1 MTMGDIKSAR
11 EIAMEK
17 IASLGEPTEA
27 ERLEW
32 KYLPEGE
39 KLAAR
44 YLKGDTKLQEELA
57 KFDKKAVSYVTR
69 GVSAIL
75 IKNIN
80 LPKDDM
86 VKKVNKVAMEGL
98 KAVKTEKAKLEAVL
112 NQINQ
117 IFNHFATQG
126 EQQRN
131 QAYQAVKQDFQAKV
145 EQALRQQMGSSA
157 ANMRIDI
164 EKQPQFQEEW
174 RKVKSQLDSQYIQ
187 VLTELKQQ
195 LTIIK

>member
-1 MTMGDIKSAR
+1 MGDIKSAR

-17 IASLGEPTEA
+17 IAALGEPTEA

-39 KLAAR
+39 KLAAHYIR
-44 YLKGDTKLQEELA
+44 GDVKLQDELV
-57 KFDKKAVSYVTR
+57 KFDKTGVAYVARGACAV
-69 GVSAIL
+69 L

-80 LPKDDM
+80 LPKDEAAQ
-86 VKKVNKVAMEGL
+86 KVNKVAMEGL
-98 KAVKTEKAKLEAVL
+98 KALKTDKARLEAVL
-112 NQINQ
+112 NQVRQ
-117 IFNHFATQG
+117 VFTHYTTQG
-126 EQQRN
+126 EQQRQ
-131 QAYQAVKQDFQAKV
+131 QAYSVLKDDFQAKV
-145 EQALRQQMGSSA
+145 EQALSQQMGGSA

-174 RKVKSQLDSQYIQ
+174 RKVKIQLESQYIK

-195 LTIIK
+195 LTALK

>member
-1 MTMGDIKSAR
+1 MGDIKSAR

-44 YLKGDTKLQEELA
+44 YLKGDAKLQEELA
-57 KFDKKAVSYVTR
+57 KFDKKAVSCVSR

-80 LPKDDM
+80 LPRDEM
-86 VKKVNKVAMEGL
+86 AKKTNRVAMEGL
-98 KAVKTEKAKLEAVL
+98 KAVKTEKAKLEAML
-112 NQINQ
+112 NQISQ

-131 QAYQAVKQDFQAKV
+131 QAYQAVKQDFQQKV
-145 EQALRQQMGSSA
+145 EQALRKQMGDSA

-174 RKVKSQLDSQYIQ
+174 RKVKSQLDNQYIQ
-187 VLTELKQQ
+187 VLSELKQQ
-195 LTIIK
+195 LTVLK